1 MVSTAPGVA
10 CRQNLP
16 GTGKIVGEVLAQ
28 LLVAAIYFHAG
39 ILHHALCFFYKVI
52 ALFSGFE
59 QEEADAV
66 FAVINR
72 LALIIDHI
80 EFFGDGGFDT
90 NHGVEFLLV
99 VFLVRQ
105 LSPSDS
111 IQKGR

>member
-1 MVSTAPGVA
+1 VVA
-10 CRQNLP
+10 GRQNVP
-16 GTGKIVGEVLAQ
+16 GIRKIVDEVLSQ
-28 LLVAAIYFHAG
+28 LLVAAIHFHAG

-52 ALFSGFE
+52 ALFSGCE

-80 EFFGDGGFDT
+80 ELFGDGGFDT
-90 NHGVEFLLV
+90 YHGVEFLLV

-105 LSPSDS
+105 LSPSDN